1 MGRAKTI
8 ARRTF
13 LIGSAAI
20 AGGVAFGIYKV
31 KTPHQNPLASS
42 LGTGEATFNP
52 FVKIT
57 PEAITLITPHA
68 DIGQGVVHMQ
78 AALIAEELDVEF
90 GQFETDFGA
99 PDPAY
104 WNTALAAEAVP
115 FAAFDEGF
123 GAETMRSVMGG
134 VAKLMGIMGTGGS
147 SSVPDQY
154 EKLRTAGAVARETL
168 KLAAS
173 QQTGVAVDAL
183 KTANGAV
190 QLPDGTSL
198 AYVDLAEAASGLEPV
213 SDITL
218 RDPSTWRLIG
228 KPMARKDIPAKST
241 GTQSYGID
249 LNVDGMVYASTRVN
263 PRRAPMNGY
272 EANGAD
278 TMPGVSAIVPVT
290 NGVAVIANSTWRA
303 MNAANQIEFDWAPA
317 PYPAEQDGHW
327 EEVAASFT
335 EERLDKEWRADGDV
349 ESALD
354 GAEVIEVEYRAG
366 YVAHQPLEPLGA
378 IVRAD
383 EDGAE
388 VWAGHQLPRF
398 LQQKVAAIVGCAAE
412 NVIYHNQY
420 SGGSFGHRLEFD
432 NITLA
437 TEIAVQM
444 RGTPVKLT
452 LSREEDFVTDYPRQI
467 GMSRSRGMVKDG
479 KVESWSLDIATVSA
493 ARSQSGRLG
502 VPVPGPDTQIAAG
515 AWAMAYGIPNLRVR
529 AYAVPELAPTSSWRS
544 VGASTAGFFAE
555 SALDEL
561 IHAAGADQMEERLRL
576 CNNAVHRKVLEAAA
590 EMSNWGSAMGANQG
604 RGVALVES
612 FGVPVAEVV
621 EVTNTDA
628 GIKIDRVYVAA
639 DVGRVIDP
647 VNFENLVQGGV
658 IWALGH
664 AINSEI
670 TYSDGM
676 AEQINYYDA
685 EGMRMYQTPE
695 IIVKGLE
702 NADKIRGIGEPP
714 VPAGPPALANAI
726 FAATGQRIREM
737 PFNKHI
743 DFV

>member
-1 MGRAKTI
+1 LGRPPI
-8 ARRTF
+8 AAVF
-13 LIGSAAI
+13 
-20 AGGVAFGIYKV
+20 
-31 KTPHQNPLASS
+31 
-42 LGTGEATFNP
+42 AT
-52 FVKIT
+52 
-57 PEAITLITPHA
+57 E
-68 DIGQGVVHMQ
+68 
-78 AALIAEELDVEF
+78 
-90 GQFETDFGA
+90 
-99 PDPAY
+99 
-104 WNTALAAEAVP
+104 
-115 FAAFDEGF
+115 
-123 GAETMRSVMGG
+123 
-134 VAKLMGIMGTGGS
+134 
-147 SSVPDQY
+147 
-154 EKLRTAGAVARETL
+154 
-168 KLAAS
+168 
-173 QQTGVAVDAL
+173 
-183 KTANGAV
+183 
-190 QLPDGTSL
+190 
-198 AYVDLAEAASGLEPV
+198 SG
-213 SDITL
+213 
-218 RDPSTWRLIG
+218 R
-228 KPMARKDIPAKST
+228 
-241 GTQSYGID
+241 
-249 LNVDGMVYASTRVN
+249 
-263 PRRAPMNGY
+263 
-272 EANGAD
+272 
-278 TMPGVSAIVPVT
+278 
-290 NGVAVIANSTWRA
+290 
-303 MNAANQIEFDWAPA
+303 
-317 PYPAEQDGHW
+317 
-327 EEVAASFT
+327 
-335 EERLDKEWRADGDV
+335 
-349 ESALD
+349 
-354 GAEVIEVEYRAG
+354 
-366 YVAHQPLEPLGA
+366 
-378 IVRAD
+378 
-383 EDGAE
+383 
-388 VWAGHQLPRF
+388 
-398 LQQKVAAIVGCAAE
+398 
-412 NVIYHNQY
+412 
-420 SGGSFGHRLEFD
+420 HREFD

-467 GMSRSRGMVKDG
+467 GMSRSKGVVKDG

-515 AWAMAYGIPNLRVR
+515 AWAMAYGIPNLQVR

-561 IHAAGADQMEERLRL
+561 IHAAGADQVEERLRL
-576 CNNAVHRKVLEAAA
+576 CNNAVHRKVLETAA
-590 EMSNWGSAMGANQG
+590 EMSNWGSPMGANQG

-628 GIKIDRVYVAA
+628 GIKIDRVYVVA

-685 EGMRMYQTPE
+685 EGMRMRQTPE